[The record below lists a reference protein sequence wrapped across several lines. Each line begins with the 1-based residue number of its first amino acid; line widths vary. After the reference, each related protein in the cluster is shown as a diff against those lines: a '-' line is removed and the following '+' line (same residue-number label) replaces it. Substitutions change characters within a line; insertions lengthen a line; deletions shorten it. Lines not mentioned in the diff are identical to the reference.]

1 MIKVKVYG
9 KLRKF
14 VGQSFFDLEIT
25 SPKEAFSFLVNN
37 FQGIKEH
44 IKEQEYCIMA
54 GDVRITEDLL
64 DMQTQSEI
72 KIIPVVHG
80 EFLNFILGAAAIFG
94 GKAVAGATAGILGAK
109 ILGTTVGVLAGA
121 ALTSIGINMVIGGIT
136 DMLTPD
142 PKPMDSSSTSRQ
154 EDPNDPSFSFTG
166 LLNNSKQGV
175 PINIVYGEVLIG
187 STVVSSS
194 VDTFQVVNEED

>member
-109 ILGTTVGVLAGA
+109 ILGTTVATLAGA
-121 ALTSIGINMVIGGIT
+121 ALTSIGVNMVIGGVT

-142 PKPMDSSSTSRQ
+142 VQQPQQSGMDQTDPQALTSF
-154 EDPNDPSFSFTG
+154 NFTG
-166 LLNNSKQGV
+166 LANVSKQGV
-175 PINIVYGEVLIG
+175 PIPIVYGEVMVG
-187 STVVSSS
+187 SVIVSAG
-194 VDTFQVVNEED
+194 VDSFQINS

>member
-9 KLRKF
+9 KLRKL
-14 VGQSFFDLEIT
+14 VGQSFFDLEIK

-37 FQGIKEH
+37 FQGIKKH

-109 ILGTTVGVLAGA
+109 ILGTTVATLAGA
-121 ALTSIGINMVIGGIT
+121 ALTSIGVNMVIGGVT

-142 PKPMDSSSTSRQ
+142 VQQPQQSGMDQTDPQALTSF
-154 EDPNDPSFSFTG
+154 NFTG
-166 LLNNSKQGV
+166 LANVSKQGV
-175 PINIVYGEVLIG
+175 PIPIVYGEVMVG
-187 STVVSSS
+187 SVIVSAG
-194 VDTFQVVNEED
+194 VDTFQINS